1 VPPCLGTIWGPGLIY
16 VTGGVAWAN
25 VDDKADAG
33 DGAWLCA
40 AGVTCAFPA
49 VSNIT
54 KTGWTFGGGYETALI
69 GNWTVRAEYLYYSF
83 DGETLTA
90 AGTPACPAAN
100 QPCTATYTF
109 PDLKI
114 HTPRAGVSYRF

>member
-1 VPPCLGTIWGPGLIY
+1 MRTDAALNVYATDVGMCRLASAPFWGPGLIY
-16 VTGGVAWAN
+16 VIGGVAWAN

-54 KTGWTFGGGYETALI
+54 KTGWTFGGG
-69 GNWTVRAEYLYYSF
+69 
-83 DGETLTA
+83 
-90 AGTPACPAAN
+90 
-100 QPCTATYTF
+100 
-109 PDLKI
+109 
-114 HTPRAGVSYRF
+114 